1 MIPRT
6 YSGYPLSP
14 EPSTPARLDPAIA
27 IAIAM
32 TPIVSMAT
40 DSGGRPADGSNGALP
55 PLDSDDA
62 LSCATA
68 PPTLLYRLAE
78 SYTGFSPRMVTRR
91 NSRRSLEEKSVR
103 ACSVHRLSHIKMSP
117 GRQACS

>member
-40 DSGGRPADGSNGALP
+40 DSGGRPAETAVSDYAARYRDRKDHDGQAPATEMISVGCDLHFKKRDYPWWDRPISVGIISGPQTPA
-55 PLDSDDA
+55 D
-62 LSCATA
+62 LS
-68 PPTLLYRLAE
+68 
-78 SYTGFSPRMVTRR
+78 
-91 NSRRSLEEKSVR
+91 RS
-103 ACSVHRLSHIKMSP
+103 
-117 GRQACS
+117 